1 MSAPSDDESAA
12 SEQREGT
19 RATLRAARPPKCD
32 GGRWQ
37 RLFAGVVVALMLVVV
52 AYVVR
57 KQDERPPDATG
68 PFDPTT
74 TDQAEL
80 RRVTESVSRII
91 AAPEGR
97 AHENAVEVLESL
109 AVQSA
114 GARDLKDACVST
126 YRGLL
131 LTAEKLQQVRQIL
144 VLDDGGMRPQSEIN
158 ASEAARASVLLRE
171 ADEQRERVSATRN
184 RCHDLYAIAARRFGL
199 SIERPR
205 SP

>member
-1 MSAPSDDESAA
+1 MSEVSDKPRRASPEPPTDDE
-12 SEQREGT
+12 
-19 RATLRAARPPKCD
+19 PPRRKRD
-32 GGRWQ
+32 PGRWQ
-37 RLFAGVVVALMLVVV
+37 RFAAGVFVVLMLVVIG
-52 AYVVR
+52 YVVK
-57 KQDERPPDATG
+57 KQDERPQDRGG

-74 TDQAEL
+74 TDAAEL

-97 AHENAVEVLESL
+97 AHVNAVEVLESL

-131 LTAEKLQQVRQIL
+131 LTAEKLDAVRAIL
-144 VLDDGGMRPQSEIN
+144 VQADGGMRPQSEVN
-158 ASEAARASVLLRE
+158 AIEAARASTLLRE

-199 SIERPR
+199 SFERPR
-205 SP
+205 SN